1 MNIKIINL
9 MNKLKEYFFFNT
21 NNKLLKQ
28 IEKELNKI
36 FKELDINQSFDINSI
51 ISLKDILES
60 DLEAVYLGDPAYKS
74 KKEVILCYP
83 GFNAVLYYRFA
94 HLLIDNDIPLLP
106 RLISETAHSITGIDI
121 NPCAIIGKGF
131 FIDHG
136 TGLVIGETSL
146 IGENVRIYQGVTLG
160 ASSLDKPL
168 DLVNK
173 KRHPTIKDNVI
184 IYANA
189 TILGGNTVIG
199 NNVVIGANTL
209 ITHSI
214 DDNKIVYLNKQKHK
228 IKDRF

>member
-9 MNKLKEYFFFNT
+9 MNKLKEYFFFST
-21 NNKLLKQ
+21 NKKLLKQ
-28 IEKELNKI
+28 IKKDLNKI
-36 FKELDINQSFDINSI
+36 FKELDINKSFDINSI
-51 ISLKDILES
+51 ISLKDILSS

-94 HLLIDNDIPLLP
+94 HLLIENDIPLLP

-136 TGLVIGETSL
+136 TGVVIGETSL

-228 IKDRF
+228 IKERF

>member
-21 NNKLLKQ
+21 NKKLLKQ
-28 IEKELNKI
+28 IEKELNDI
-36 FKELDINQSFDINSI
+36 FKKLDINKSFDINNI

-94 HLLIDNDIPLLP
+94 HLLIENDIPLLP
-106 RLISETAHSITGIDI
+106 RLVSETAHSITGIDI

-136 TGLVIGETSL
+136 TGVVIGETSL

-228 IKDRF
+228 IKERF

>member
-1 MNIKIINL
+1 MRIVQ
-9 MNKLKEYFFFNT
+9 YV
-21 NNKLLKQ
+21 
-28 IEKELNKI
+28 
-36 FKELDINQSFDINSI
+36 LDEISLIRERDPAINS
-51 ISLKDILES
+51 
-60 DLEAVYLGDPAYKS
+60 PA
-74 KKEVILCYP
+74 EVFLYP
-83 GFNAVLYYRFA
+83 CFWAVLWYRLAHRLYLKKRYFA
-94 HLLIDNDIPLLP
+94 A
-106 RLISETAHSITGIDI
+106 RMISQCTARRTGIEI
-121 NPCAIIGKGF
+121 HPGAKIGKGF

-136 TGLVIGETSL
+136 TGVVIGETSL

>member
-1 MNIKIINL
+1 M
-9 MNKLKEYFFFNT
+9 
-21 NNKLLKQ
+21 
-28 IEKELNKI
+28 
-36 FKELDINQSFDINSI
+36 
-51 ISLKDILES
+51 
-60 DLEAVYLGDPAYKS
+60 
-74 KKEVILCYP
+74 
-83 GFNAVLYYRFA
+83 
-94 HLLIDNDIPLLP
+94 
-106 RLISETAHSITGIDI
+106 
-121 NPCAIIGKGF
+121 
-131 FIDHG
+131 
-136 TGLVIGETSL
+136 IGETSL

-214 DDNKIVYLNKQKHK
+214 DDNKIVYLNKQKQK
-228 IKDRF
+228 IKERF

>member
-9 MNKLKEYFFFNT
+9 MNKLKDYFFFNT
-21 NNKLLKQ
+21 NKKLSKQ
-28 IEKELNKI
+28 IKKELNKI
-36 FKELDINQSFDINSI
+36 FNELDINKSFDINNI
-51 ISLKDILES
+51 ISLEDILES

-94 HLLIDNDIPLLP
+94 HLLIENDIPLLP

-136 TGLVIGETSL
+136 TGVVIGETSL

-214 DDNKIVYLNKQKHK
+214 DDNKVVYLNKQKYK
-228 IKDRF
+228 IKDKS

>member
-9 MNKLKEYFFFNT
+9 MNKLKDYFFFNT
-21 NNKLLKQ
+21 NKKLSKQ
-28 IEKELNKI
+28 IKKDLNKI
-36 FKELDINQSFDINSI
+36 FKELDINKSFDINSI
-51 ISLKDILES
+51 ISLKDILSS

-94 HLLIDNDIPLLP
+94 HLLIENDIPLLP

-136 TGLVIGETSL
+136 TGVVIGETSL

-214 DDNKIVYLNKQKHK
+214 DDNKIVYLNKQKYK
-228 IKDRF
+228 IKDKS

>member
-9 MNKLKEYFFFNT
+9 MNKLKDYFFFNT
-21 NNKLLKQ
+21 NKKLSKQ
-28 IEKELNKI
+28 IKKDLNKI
-36 FKELDINQSFDINSI
+36 FKELDINKSFDINSI
-51 ISLKDILES
+51 ISLKDILSS

-94 HLLIDNDIPLLP
+94 HLLIENDIPLLP

-136 TGLVIGETSL
+136 TGVVIGETSL

-228 IKDRF
+228 IKERF

>member
-21 NNKLLKQ
+21 NKKLLKQ
-28 IEKELNKI
+28 IEKELNDI
-36 FKELDINQSFDINSI
+36 FKKLDINKSFDINNI

-136 TGLVIGETSL
+136 TGVVIGETSL
-146 IGENVRIYQGVTLG
+146 IGKNVRIYQGVTLG

-214 DDNKIVYLNKQKHK
+214 DDNKIVYLNKQKQK
-228 IKDRF
+228 IKERF

>member
-21 NNKLLKQ
+21 NKKLLKQ
-28 IEKELNKI
+28 IEKELNDI
-36 FKELDINQSFDINSI
+36 FKKLDINKSFDINNI
-51 ISLKDILES
+51 ISLKDILSS

-136 TGLVIGETSL
+136 TGVVIGETSL

>member
-9 MNKLKEYFFFNT
+9 MNKLKDYFFFNT
-21 NNKLLKQ
+21 NKKLSKQ
-28 IEKELNKI
+28 IKKDLNKI
-36 FKELDINQSFDINSI
+36 FKELDINKSFDINSI
-51 ISLKDILES
+51 ISLKDILSS

-121 NPCAIIGKGF
+121 NPSAIIGKGF

-136 TGLVIGETSL
+136 TGVVIGETSL

-228 IKDRF
+228 IKERF

>member
-1 MNIKIINL
+1 MNTKIINL
-9 MNKLKEYFFFNT
+9 INKIKKYFFFNT
-21 NNKLLKQ
+21 NKRLLKQ
-28 IEKELNKI
+28 IKKDLNKI
-36 FKELDINQSFDINSI
+36 FKELNINESFDINNI
-51 ISLKDILES
+51 LSLKDILES

-74 KKEVILCYP
+74 KREVILCYP
-83 GFNAVLYYRFA
+83 GFNAILYYRFA
-94 HLLIDNDIPLLP
+94 HLLIENNIPLLP

-121 NPCAIIGKGF
+121 NPYARIGKCF

-136 TGLVIGETSL
+136 TGVVIGETSL

-214 DDNKIVYLNKQKHK
+214 DDNKVVYLNKQKYK
-228 IKDRF
+228 IKDKS

>member
-21 NNKLLKQ
+21 NKKLLKQ
-28 IEKELNKI
+28 IEKELNNI
-36 FKELDINQSFDINSI
+36 FNELDINQSFDINSI

-106 RLISETAHSITGIDI
+106 RLISETTHSITGIDI

-136 TGLVIGETSL
+136 TGVVIGETTL
-146 IGENVRIYQGVTLG
+146 IGDNVRIYQGVTLG

-168 DLVNK
+168 DLINK

-214 DDNKIVYLNKQKHK
+214 NDNKIVYLNKQKHK
-228 IKDRF
+228 IKERF

>member
-1 MNIKIINL
+1 MNTKIINL
-9 MNKLKEYFFFNT
+9 MNKVKEYFFFNT
-21 NNKLLKQ
+21 NKRLLKH
-28 IEKELNKI
+28 IKKDLNKI
-36 FKELDINQSFDINSI
+36 FKQLNINQSFDINNI
-51 ISLKDILES
+51 LSLKDILES

-74 KKEVILCYP
+74 KREVILCYP
-83 GFNAVLYYRFA
+83 GFNVILYYRFA
-94 HLLIDNDIPLLP
+94 HLLIEKNIPLLP

-121 NPCAIIGKGF
+121 NPYARIGKGF

-136 TGLVIGETSL
+136 TGVVIGETSL

-160 ASSLDKPL
+160 AYALDKPL

-214 DDNKIVYLNKQKHK
+214 NDNKVVYLNKQKYK
-228 IKDRF
+228 IKDNY